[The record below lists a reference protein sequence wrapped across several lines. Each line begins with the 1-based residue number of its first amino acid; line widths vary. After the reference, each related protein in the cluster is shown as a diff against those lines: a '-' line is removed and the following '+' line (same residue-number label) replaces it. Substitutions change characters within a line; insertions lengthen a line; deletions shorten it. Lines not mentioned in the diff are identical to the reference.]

1 MATEV
6 DSSIEPAGL
15 ADPSRPLFVPRGLV
29 VLSAL
34 WIFTAWAS
42 LFGFSPPVQAQSSS
56 YGPSIQL
63 LFATI
68 GVGIA
73 IAWPMLRLA
82 GRASSVPLTQS
93 IFDGLAILVLLQVVL
108 WPLRLVTAWSLD
120 RTIALDAML
129 AMTIV
134 STGALLSLASAST
147 RARTRSFAMFVLV
160 VIALGPPIFTATIGL
175 AAHAFFNIDLE
186 TPYALSAASAPAALA
201 EFSAPRPLDTTIE
214 DAILVRHAAVHAA
227 VAVALACV
235 AAVLRGERA
244 TRTARS
250 VE

>member
-1 MATEV
+1 MPNEADSSLQVAELV
-6 DSSIEPAGL
+6 DSP
-15 ADPSRPLFVPRGLV
+15 RPLFVPRGLV

-34 WIFTAWAS
+34 WIFIAWVT

-108 WPLRLVTAWSLD
+108 WPLRLVTAWSLS
-120 RTIALDAML
+120 RTIARCFR
-129 AMTIV
+129 
-134 STGALLSLASAST
+134 SHPHR
-147 RARTRSFAMFVLV
+147 RA
-160 VIALGPPIFTATIGL
+160 
-175 AAHAFFNIDLE
+175 H
-186 TPYALSAASAPAALA
+186 
-201 EFSAPRPLDTTIE
+201 
-214 DAILVRHAAVHAA
+214 VHAP
-227 VAVALACV
+227 LQ
-235 AAVLRGERA
+235 
-244 TRTARS
+244 
-250 VE
+250 